1 MAGTKRGA
9 AEDSPSTSPR
19 TRSSKV
25 AKTDSSSTLASAK
38 KGKASAKGGKK
49 GPKATLPAS
58 QFKAKALPLH
68 VNITHTP
75 PVASDDGA
83 TSAANVDPGQLGS
96 VTLVASSFNTG
107 SYGWK
112 GSKRITVELENDDAG
127 EKEKVQVMLTIN
139 ATVMGSKQA
148 PGDEEAAAEE
158 SKDEEAKEEEEAKED
173 ADRDEE

>member
-25 AKTDSSSTLASAK
+25 AKTDSSTPASAK

-49 GPKATLPAS
+49 SPKATLSAS

-68 VNITHTP
+68 VNTTHTP
-75 PVASDDGA
+75 SVASDDGA
-83 TSAANVDPGQLGS
+83 TSATNVDPGHFGS
-96 VTLVASSFNTG
+96 VTPVASSFNTG

-127 EKEKVQVMLTIN
+127 EKEKVWVMLTIN

-148 PGDEEAAAEE
+148 PGDEEEAAEE
-158 SKDEEAKEEEEAKED
+158 GEEEEVKEEEEAKED
-173 ADRDEE
+173 AGSDEE